1 MDKQSV
7 HNVNAFDKKKWQEF
21 QLDCMTDAERIAFL
35 EQLLEDEVKM
45 SNLASLEF
53 VRMPEYLEE
62 EMLEAILGEAS
73 LQEIPSQLYPQE
85 VSDLQKRNYRPP
97 KWLQLFSYS
106 IKITFA
112 AACAVVA
119 LFRMPDMGVLK
130 RVNAPDSLTE
140 ERNTARESKREQD
153 LRKWEQEVLEWELAA
168 LEREQETI
176 AREAEAVKRQQELL
190 AEKEQRQQQ
199 EGANT
204 SLVADTLQFI
214 TNKIFIGGM
223 NND

>member
-7 HNVNAFDKKKWQEF
+7 HNVNAFDKKKWKEF

-85 VSDLQKRNYRPP
+85 VSDCASIRT
-97 KWLQLFSYS
+97 SYNVHCS
-106 IKITFA
+106 F
-112 AACAVVA
+112 
-119 LFRMPDMGVLK
+119 
-130 RVNAPDSLTE
+130 N
-140 ERNTARESKREQD
+140 
-153 LRKWEQEVLEWELAA
+153 
-168 LEREQETI
+168 
-176 AREAEAVKRQQELL
+176 
-190 AEKEQRQQQ
+190 
-199 EGANT
+199 
-204 SLVADTLQFI
+204 
-214 TNKIFIGGM
+214 IF
-223 NND
+223 